1 MSGRKASVCN
11 TRDADEEKMGEERM
25 KKKKHDVSG
34 YERVKYWL
42 LRRSGVDGVTVREKG
57 LKVSG
62 SVVAR
67 GEDCHPNASTGST
80 AASAR

>member
-1 MSGRKASVCN
+1 M
-11 TRDADEEKMGEERM
+11 
-25 KKKKHDVSG
+25 
-34 YERVKYWL
+34 KYWL

-67 GEDCHPNASTGST
+67 GEDCHPDASTGST
-80 AASAR
+80 AASARRDDDKISFFKSRGFLSSGQS